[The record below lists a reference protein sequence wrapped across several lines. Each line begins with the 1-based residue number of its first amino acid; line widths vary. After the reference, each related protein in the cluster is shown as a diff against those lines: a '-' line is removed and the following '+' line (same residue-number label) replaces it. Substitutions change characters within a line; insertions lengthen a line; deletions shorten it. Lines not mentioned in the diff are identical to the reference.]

1 MSEEFHVVQPAAHN
15 ALVEAAY
22 LHRGFNQ
29 HESEAAARF
38 GEYAARHGVRTH
50 NAIKAL
56 HLDEHFGSSAGGC
69 NPCAEIESI
78 PSRFAACE
86 VWNANKKIGQ
96 ASAYA
101 AIDRAI

>member
-38 GEYAARHGVRTH
+38 GEYAARHGVRLSLIH
-50 NAIKAL
+50 I
-56 HLDEHFGSSAGGC
+56 
-69 NPCAEIESI
+69 
-78 PSRFAACE
+78 
-86 VWNANKKIGQ
+86 
-96 ASAYA
+96 
-101 AIDRAI
+101 

>member
-29 HESEAAARF
+29 HESEAAARI

-56 HLDEHFGSSAGGC
+56 HLDEHFGSYTGGC
-69 NPCAEIESI
+69 IPCAESSRSLLGLPPARCGMQIRRLGKQVRMLRSI
-78 PSRFAACE
+78 VR
-86 VWNANKKIGQ
+86 
-96 ASAYA
+96 
-101 AIDRAI
+101 

>member
-38 GEYAARHGVRTH
+38 RGIRCEAW
-50 NAIKAL
+50 
-56 HLDEHFGSSAGGC
+56 
-69 NPCAEIESI
+69 CAHS
-78 PSRFAACE
+78 
-86 VWNANKKIGQ
+86 
-96 ASAYA
+96 
-101 AIDRAI
+101 